1 MIKNPKVLYGVERF
15 FKEEIFKRYQKK
27 RAALLCNQASVDYKF
42 TPVFILFK
50 KYLKKYFKFIFS
62 PQHGLFSEK
71 QANMIGSEDEIEPF
85 TQTPVVSL
93 YGPRLKPE
101 DEHLDE
107 IDIVFVDL
115 QEVGC
120 RVYTYIWSLYLL
132 MEACQ
137 KKEKKLI
144 VLDRPNPIGSQIEG
158 PLLEPS
164 YRSFVGMDILPMRH
178 GLTIGELAILFKNRN
193 FPHLDLEIVKMKGY
207 KRRLLY
213 PEIGRSWI
221 FPSPNIPTW
230 DTALVY
236 PGQVLLE
243 GTNLSEGRGTTSPF
257 LIFGAPYL
265 KLGKLTSLFQ
275 NIFKPER
282 DGFILR
288 PVAFE
293 PVFDKWKEKRCYGF
307 QIHVFDYHKFK
318 PVKTTL
324 LILKVIKE
332 NYEEFEFIEGP
343 YEFEVRKKPIE
354 ILIGN
359 SQILKWLEGD
369 KEIDL
374 DFYLYYNLKNYL
386 EEIESCKLYKSNG

>member
-1 MIKNPKVLYGVERF
+1 MIKSPKVFYGVERF
-15 FKEEIFKRYQKK
+15 FKEGAFKKYQGKK
-27 RAALLCNQASVDYKF
+27 IALLCNQASIDYTFK
-42 TPVFILFK
+42 PVFILFK
-50 KYLKKYFKFIFS
+50 EYFKKNFKFIFS

-71 QANMIGSEDEIEPF
+71 QANMVGSEDEIELF

-107 IDIVFVDL
+107 IDVVFVDL

-132 MEACQ
+132 MKACE
-137 KKEKKLI
+137 KKEKKVVI
-144 VLDRPNPIGSQIEG
+144 LDRPNPIGSQIEG
-158 PLLEPS
+158 PLLESS
-164 YRSFVGMDILPMRH
+164 YRSFVGMDMLPMRH
-178 GLTIGELAILFKNRN
+178 GLTIGELANLFKNRD
-193 FPHLDLEIVKMKGY
+193 FQHLNLEIIKMKGY
-207 KRRLLY
+207 KKEFLF
-213 PEIGRSWI
+213 PETERSWI
-221 FPSPNIPTW
+221 FPSPNMPTW
-230 DTALVY
+230 ETALVY

-243 GTNLSEGRGTTSPF
+243 GTNLSEGRGTTNPF

-265 KLGKLTSLFQ
+265 NIKKLVFLFQ
-275 NIFKPER
+275 KIFKPEK

-288 PVAFE
+288 PIAFE

-307 QIHVFDYHKFK
+307 QIHVFDYRKFK

-332 NYEEFEFIEGP
+332 NYEEFKFLEKP
-343 YEFEVRKKPIE
+343 YEFEREKKPIE

-359 SQILKWLEGD
+359 SQILKWLEG
-369 KEIDL
+369 KEEIDL

-386 EEIESCKLYKSNG
+386 QEIENIRLYN